1 MGVGRNE
8 RRGNGMTSIP
18 MGKFSRI
25 FIVDQSGVIY
35 WYSGRL
41 IHTLGLHY
49 YRHRPIVTK
58 IFLSYFQ
65 STVNG
70 VLEPLLFNYWC
81 PVFCGTVYLLLVCWL
96 HFASIAWSGKNQVSC
111 FLWRSVDMNVHYNL
125 QVKKQYTVLSV
136 ILSPTL
142 SNANQFS

>member
-1 MGVGRNE
+1 MGMGIPRKWEWEGMNVGE
-8 RRGNGMTSIP
+8 MITIP

-41 IHTLGLHY
+41 IHTLGLHC

-65 STVNG
+65 SIVNG
-70 VLEPLLFNYWC
+70 VLQLLLFNY
-81 PVFCGTVYLLLVCWL
+81 
-96 HFASIAWSGKNQVSC
+96 
-111 FLWRSVDMNVHYNL
+111 
-125 QVKKQYTVLSV
+125 
-136 ILSPTL
+136 
-142 SNANQFS
+142 

>member
-41 IHTLGLHY
+41 IHTLGLHC

-65 STVNG
+65 SIVNG
-70 VLEPLLFNYWC
+70 VLELLLFNY
-81 PVFCGTVYLLLVCWL
+81 
-96 HFASIAWSGKNQVSC
+96 
-111 FLWRSVDMNVHYNL
+111 
-125 QVKKQYTVLSV
+125 
-136 ILSPTL
+136 
-142 SNANQFS
+142 